1 MIMKKSLGGM
11 VMKLGCYSNGNYYFR
26 YDGRYIYVYNNI
38 FVFTTYFRP
47 KRSIDSRL
55 QFREICDKFY
65 EYKLKNLFL

>member
-1 MIMKKSLGGM
+1 
-11 VMKLGCYSNGNYYFR
+11 MKLGCYSNGNYYFR

-55 QFREICDKFY
+55 QFREISV
-65 EYKLKNLFL
+65 NLFTKKN